1 MRHQDPLGSIRDGTR
16 IVRKDNQFFD
26 TMRWV
31 LLGCI
36 VGGLIYLAHV
46 LISHDPEDEIDNH
59 AKIYEENE

>member
-1 MRHQDPLGSIRDGTR
+1 M
-16 IVRKDNQFFD
+16 RKDNQFFD

-36 VGGLIYLAHV
+36 VGVLIYLAHV

-59 AKIYEENE
+59 AKFYEENG

>member
-1 MRHQDPLGSIRDGTR
+1 MRQ
-16 IVRKDNQFFD
+16 DNQFFD